1 VCRADFADRNARG
14 LKPRARVRRLFSSHG
29 YEYRRATSRDRRV
42 RAAVDFTRISSPT
55 AVHNEYSA
63 DVRNVFI
70 GPFFVPCLFFFTANI
85 TTKSENDR
93 SCRHFAIVR
102 RGVRSDRDLD
112 TNSTLAKPVVRS
124 GFSITK
130 RIAPFVGVACIVSN
144 ERARDGPF
152 SLNDRSNR
160 KFLTIVF
167 ATMRKPRGHR
177 FFSVD
182 TTTVR
187 TCTGTVARLLQSRD
201 AVSFG
206 TRTPPPGR

>member
-1 VCRADFADRNARG
+1 MCRADFADRNARG

-42 RAAVDFTRISSPT
+42 RAAVDFTQISSPT
-55 AVHNEYSA
+55 SVTFSLDHFLFS
-63 DVRNVFI
+63 VF
-70 GPFFVPCLFFFTANI
+70 FFFTANI

-102 RGVRSDRDLD
+102 RGVRSDGDLD

-187 TCTGTVARLLQSRD
+187 TCTGTAARLLQSRD